1 MATKEEFTV
10 YDLQHTYEEF
20 KNLDYWTLMK
30 ICELLAKTAGN
41 NATIEDLEEEVSSLE
56 DELDDATGD
65 VSFYKEKAQDL
76 EYRLG
81 KALDKINDL
90 EGQNAAN

>member
-30 ICELLAKTAGN
+30 ICELLAKTARD
-41 NATIEDLEEEVSSLE
+41 NATIEAMEEEISSLE

-65 VSFYKEKAQDL
+65 VSFYREKSQDL
-76 EYRLG
+76 EYRLAN
-81 KALDKINDL
+81 ALDKIKDL
-90 EGQNAAN
+90 EGKNAAN

>member
-30 ICELLAKTAGN
+30 ICELLAKTARN
-41 NATIEDLEEEVSSLE
+41 NATIEALE
-56 DELDDATGD
+56 
-65 VSFYKEKAQDL
+65 
-76 EYRLG
+76 
-81 KALDKINDL
+81 
-90 EGQNAAN
+90 